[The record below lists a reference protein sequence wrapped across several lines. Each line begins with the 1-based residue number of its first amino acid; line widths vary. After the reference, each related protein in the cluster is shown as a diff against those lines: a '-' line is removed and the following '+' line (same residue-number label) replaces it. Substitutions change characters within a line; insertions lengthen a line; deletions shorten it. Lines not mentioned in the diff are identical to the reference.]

1 MKKFEIHVSASYIS
15 GGVEYWNAF
24 TEYWN
29 AFTEYVEAANKTEA
43 KKNLRAELR
52 EDGYKKI
59 EMDAL
64 LVA

>member
-1 MKKFEIHVSASYIS
+1 MKRFEIHVSASYIS
-15 GGVEYWNAF
+15 VGV
-24 TEYWN
+24 EYWN

-43 KKNLRAELR
+43 KKILR

>member
-1 MKKFEIHVSASYIS
+1 MKKFEIHISASYIS
-15 GGVEYWNAF
+15 GGV
-24 TEYWN
+24 EYWN